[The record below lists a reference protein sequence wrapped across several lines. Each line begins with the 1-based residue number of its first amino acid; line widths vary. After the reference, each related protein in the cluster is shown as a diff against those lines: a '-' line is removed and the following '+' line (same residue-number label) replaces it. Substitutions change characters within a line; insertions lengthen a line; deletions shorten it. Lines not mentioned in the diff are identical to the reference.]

1 MLIRNPTFHICAN
14 CGFNTKNMDE
24 FKFHKINCESK
35 NKKFINID
43 FTSEN
48 YSSNIN
54 EINRKTSEDI
64 SIINLLS
71 IEKEKESISDFE
83 SNSIEKEDSQNQFL
97 NYHNQLNIPK
107 FNYSS
112 FSNDKTLINSL
123 SQNFMQDS
131 LLNQSNN
138 YNLITQNNDSIGNF
152 FTKCKNIII
161 SPSNYQKMK
170 QDKKCIICQNLKIGD
185 FIIIFECQHIIHYD
199 CTDKIIKDECILC
212 YEIK

>member
-107 FNYSS
+107 LNYSS

-152 FTKCKNIII
+152 FTKCNNIII
-161 SPSNYQKMK
+161 SPSN
-170 QDKKCIICQNLKIGD
+170 
-185 FIIIFECQHIIHYD
+185 
-199 CTDKIIKDECILC
+199 
-212 YEIK
+212 